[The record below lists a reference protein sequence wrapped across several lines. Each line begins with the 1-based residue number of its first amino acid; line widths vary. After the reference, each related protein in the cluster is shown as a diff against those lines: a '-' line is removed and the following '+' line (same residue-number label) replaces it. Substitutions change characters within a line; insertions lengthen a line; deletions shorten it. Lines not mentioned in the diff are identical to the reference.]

1 MSERIPAAAAGA
13 TAACE
18 HAVRRLWDYLD
29 GRLPETERER
39 VAAHLEACA
48 ACSSHF
54 AFERGFLDAL
64 RALRRSDDEFAGLRA
79 RVAAALRQ
87 GGGRDGSAEAADD
100 APA

>member
-1 MSERIPAAAAGA
+1 MTERIPAAAAGA

-18 HAVRRLWDYLD
+18 HAVRQLWDYLD

-54 AFERGFLDAL
+54 AFERSLLDAL
-64 RALRRSDDEFAGLRA
+64 RALRRSDDGFAGLRA
-79 RVAAALRQ
+79 RVAAALRR
-87 GGGRDGSAEAADD
+87 GRRGDELAEAADD
-100 APA
+100 APT

>member
-1 MSERIPAAAAGA
+1 MTERIPAAAAGA

-54 AFERGFLDAL
+54 AFERSFLDAL
-64 RALRRSDDEFAGLRA
+64 RGLRRSDDEFAALRA

-87 GGGRDGSAEAADD
+87 DGRRDGLADAVGD
-100 APA
+100 VSD